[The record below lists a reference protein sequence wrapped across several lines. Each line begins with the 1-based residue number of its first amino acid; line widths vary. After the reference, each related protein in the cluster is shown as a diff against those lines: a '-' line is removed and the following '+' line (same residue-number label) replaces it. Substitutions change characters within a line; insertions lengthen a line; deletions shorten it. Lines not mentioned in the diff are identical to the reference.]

1 MKVREFR
8 VKHTHTILGR
18 FPYVRLSLGSSF
30 RCLSSSPTCFPPI
43 CSLDR
48 FDTLGQHRDDS
59 SDTFCSCSTYKYNLT
74 QVLVFVLEISMEIC
88 HRSDTDTTKNG
99 EPSLEWGDEVW
110 MTRKRRCTHAATAK
124 PQTRHTAT
132 TIQLCNYQSK
142 LSNGVKVNVKKGKV
156 QTYTY
161 ILYAEFCLVHLY
173 ELLTATSSNFPSR
186 HHYWSP
192 LPSATIF
199 HMRVTTHE
207 NHVAHQHGDFDP
219 HVNLAMTIRRAWTPK
234 CSGVIHFTLEDPC
247 RTSPLI
253 QFQDLVRS
261 TRDHQR

>member
-1 MKVREFR
+1 
-8 VKHTHTILGR
+8 
-18 FPYVRLSLGSSF
+18 
-30 RCLSSSPTCFPPI
+30 
-43 CSLDR
+43 
-48 FDTLGQHRDDS
+48 
-59 SDTFCSCSTYKYNLT
+59 
-74 QVLVFVLEISMEIC
+74 MEIC

-207 NHVAHQHGDFDP
+207 NHVAHHHGDFDP
-219 HVNLAMTIRRAWTPK
+219 HVNLAMTTRRAWTPE
-234 CSGVIHFTLEDPC
+234 CSGVIHFTLEAPC

-253 QFQDLVRS
+253 QVKIWWDQHGITKGNEWRRMFLPIVLTSEMFLQCGADRRLDWR
-261 TRDHQR
+261 TRWTGYSIEPKKCTGFHLQHKILSVIMANSY